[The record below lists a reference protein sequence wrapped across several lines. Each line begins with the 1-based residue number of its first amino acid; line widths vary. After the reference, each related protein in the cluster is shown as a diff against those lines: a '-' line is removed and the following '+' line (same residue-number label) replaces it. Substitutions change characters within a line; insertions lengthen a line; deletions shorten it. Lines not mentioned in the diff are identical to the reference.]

1 MKHMLQAT
9 TAAIAALFIASGA
22 MAQDTT
28 ETEAPAAET
37 GSTPAT
43 PPAGDPAAAESRI
56 QVKSTH
62 GDWQVLC
69 APDESDCYM
78 YQVALNYRN
87 QPVADFNIVRI
98 EDDTP
103 AKAGVTVLTPL
114 GTLLTAG
121 LVMQVDDNDPRQFPF
136 VWCDGAGCFSRFAF
150 DEEFLNDLKAGQQ
163 GLVSLRSMSN
173 PAQEIILNLSL
184 DGFTAAFNEL
194 EPLSN
199 ASQQQPQ
206 Q

>member
-1 MKHMLQAT
+1 MKHMLQASA
-9 TAAIAALFIASGA
+9 AAIAALLIATGA

-28 ETEAPAAET
+28 QPETPQAGAE
-37 GSTPAT
+37 STPPT
-43 PPAGDPAAAESRI
+43 PPTGDPAAAESRI
-56 QVKSTH
+56 KVKSTH

-98 EDDTP
+98 DDDTP

-121 LVMQVDDNDPRQFPF
+121 LVMQVDDHEPRQFPF

-150 DEEFLNDLKAGQQ
+150 DEEFLSDLKAGDQ

-184 DGFTAAFNEL
+184 DGFTAAFDEL
-194 EPLSN
+194 EPLSTTP
-199 ASQQQPQ
+199 QEQPQ